1 MGFNGSPPGWET
13 GSAERCGDARGG
25 GTRRPLF
32 SVDWCGVLFPC
43 HCADPPIPMFDHG
56 RDDDDGGDVDELDG
70 VAELDRHIQTLP
82 SNGIYHSLLPQS
94 RTLCQGPFFAAA
106 LNITNCST

>member
-1 MGFNGSPPGWET
+1 
-13 GSAERCGDARGG
+13 
-25 GTRRPLF
+25 
-32 SVDWCGVLFPC
+32 
-43 HCADPPIPMFDHG
+43 MFDHD

-82 SNGIYHSLLPQS
+82 SNGIYHPMLPQS

-106 LNITNCST
+106 LNITIVPHRNIAKVDILIG